1 LQFSQ
6 FLSGWSGLKE
16 SLLRMVRAETGAAR
30 NLPVAGA
37 ILCWAAAVM
46 FVKYFSSLM
55 DVHTQNFFR
64 YLGASVFLSILVST
78 VYPGCFRKFLAR
90 WPVFLLLGGMVVAF
104 QICWVNSLY
113 HVDPAFVSLLG
124 KFSTIL
130 ITIMAFVFY
139 REERE
144 IVRQGVFL
152 LGFVLGLAGVAGV
165 VAGIPNFK
173 TGLAQSQK
181 LGIVFVISSSVIW
194 AFYVNL
200 VKRVLRS
207 ENSLQAFTFTCV
219 SATLF
224 FLPIMLIWGEASV
237 LFEQSTVIITLVIIS
252 GVIGIAGANSSY
264 YLSIKRIGMAKSANL
279 VLAHPFLV
287 ALVSFFAFGERLTA
301 VQWIFGI
308 ILLSGCALVIS
319 VQGKDME

>member
-1 LQFSQ
+1 M
-6 FLSGWSGLKE
+6 KE
-16 SLLRMVRAETGAAR
+16 RILRMIRAETGAAR
-30 NLPVAGA
+30 NLPISMA
-37 ILCWAAAVM
+37 ILCWVAAVM

-55 DVHTQNFFR
+55 DLHTQNFFR
-64 YLGASVFLSILVST
+64 YLGASVFLSILVRV

-104 QICWVNSLY
+104 QICWVNALY

-130 ITIMAFVFY
+130 ITIMAFAFY
-139 REERE
+139 HEERE
-144 IVRQGVFL
+144 IIRRGSFII
-152 LGFVLGLAGVAGV
+152 GFVLGLAGVAGV

-173 TGLAQSQK
+173 AGLAQSQK
-181 LGIVFVISSSVIW
+181 LGIIFVICSSIIW
-194 AFYVNL
+194 AFYINL

-219 SATLF
+219 CATLF

-237 LFEQSTVIITLVIIS
+237 LLDRPPIIMTLVVIS

-287 ALVSFFAFGERLTA
+287 ALASFFAFGERLTA
-301 VQWIFGI
+301 LQWVFGV
-308 ILLSGCALVIS
+308 ILLTGCALVIS
-319 VQGKDME
+319 VQEKSDQ

>member
-1 LQFSQ
+1 
-6 FLSGWSGLKE
+6 
-16 SLLRMVRAETGAAR
+16 MIRAETGTAR
-30 NLPVAGA
+30 HLPIAMA
-37 ILCWAAAVM
+37 ILFWSAAVM

-64 YLGASVFLSILVST
+64 YLAASVFLSILVSM

-90 WPVFLLLGGMVVAF
+90 WPVFFLLGGMVVSF

-139 REERE
+139 HEERE
-144 IVRQGVFL
+144 IVRQASFL
-152 LGFVLGLAGVAGV
+152 LGFVLGLAGVAGF
-165 VAGIPNFK
+165 VAGIPDFK

-181 LGIVFVISSSVIW
+181 LGIVFVILSSVIW
-194 AFYVNL
+194 AFYINL

-207 ENSLQAFTFTCV
+207 ENSLQAFTFTCI

-224 FLPIMLIWGEASV
+224 FLPIMLIWGDASV
-237 LFEQSTVIITLVIIS
+237 LFARPPIIKALVIIS

-287 ALVSFFAFGERLTA
+287 ALASFFAFGERLTV
-301 VQWIFGI
+301 VQWVFGI
-308 ILLSGCALVIS
+308 ILLAGCALVIS
-319 VQGKDME
+319 VQEKDMK

>member
-1 LQFSQ
+1 
-6 FLSGWSGLKE
+6 
-16 SLLRMVRAETGAAR
+16 MVRAETGAAR

-37 ILCWAAAVM
+37 ILCWTAAVM

-130 ITIMAFVFY
+130 ITVMAFVFY
-139 REERE
+139 HEERE
-144 IVRQGVFL
+144 IVRQGIFL

-165 VAGIPNFK
+165 VTGMADFK

-237 LFEQSTVIITLVIIS
+237 LFEQSTVIFSLVILS

-287 ALVSFFAFGERLTA
+287 ALASFFIFGERLTA
-301 VQWIFGI
+301 VQWIFGV
-308 ILLSGCALVIS
+308 ILLTGCALVIS
-319 VQGKDME
+319 VQGKDTG

>member
-1 LQFSQ
+1 V
-6 FLSGWSGLKE
+6 KE
-16 SLLRMVRAETGAAR
+16 SLLRTIRAEAGAAR
-30 NLPVAGA
+30 NLPIAGA
-37 ILCWAAAVM
+37 ILCWVAAVM

-64 YLGASVFLSILVST
+64 YLGASVFLSILVSV

-144 IVRQGVFL
+144 IVRQGRFL

-165 VAGIPNFK
+165 VAGIANFK
-173 TGLAQSQK
+173 TGLAQPQK

-194 AFYVNL
+194 ALYINL

-224 FLPIMLIWGEASV
+224 FLPIMLIWGDASV
-237 LFEQSTVIITLVIIS
+237 LFGQSSVIITLVIIS

-279 VLAHPFLV
+279 VLAQPFLV
-287 ALVSFFAFGERLTA
+287 ALASFFAFSERLTP
-301 VQWIFGI
+301 VQWIFGV
-308 ILLSGCALVIS
+308 ILLTGCALVIR
-319 VQGKDME
+319 VQGKETE

>member
-1 LQFSQ
+1 
-6 FLSGWSGLKE
+6 LKE
-16 SLLRMVRAETGAAR
+16 CMLRMVRAETGAAR
-30 NLPVAGA
+30 NLPIAMA
-37 ILCWAAAVM
+37 ILCWLAAIM

-64 YLGASVFLSILVST
+64 YLGASVFLSILVSM

-139 REERE
+139 TEERK
-144 IVRQGVFL
+144 IVRQGSFL
-152 LGFVLGLAGVAGV
+152 LGFILGLAGVVGV

-173 TGLAQSQK
+173 TGIAQSQK
-181 LGIVFVISSSVIW
+181 LGIVFIISSSVIW
-194 AFYVNL
+194 AFYINL

-237 LFEQSTVIITLVIIS
+237 LFERPPIIMILVIVS

-279 VLAHPFLV
+279 VLVHPFLV
-287 ALVSFFAFGERLTA
+287 ALASFFAFGERLTA
-301 VQWIFGI
+301 VQWVFGI
-308 ILLSGCALVIS
+308 ILLTGCALVIS
-319 VQGKDME
+319 VHEKDLE